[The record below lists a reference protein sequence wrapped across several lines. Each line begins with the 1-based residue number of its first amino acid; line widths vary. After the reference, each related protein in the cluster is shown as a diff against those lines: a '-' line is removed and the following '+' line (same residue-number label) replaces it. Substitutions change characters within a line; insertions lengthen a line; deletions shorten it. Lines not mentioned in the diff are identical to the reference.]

1 MQVDIKKEQKNLK
14 VAQALKNNLKKRKLF
29 QTKIKKIIEMKLYNN
44 RSR

>member
-29 QTKIKKIIEMKLYNN
+29 QTKIKKKVKNKK
-44 RSR
+44 

>member
-29 QTKIKKIIEMKLYNN
+29 QTKIKKK
-44 RSR
+44 SKK

>member
-29 QTKIKKIIEMKLYNN
+29 QTKIKKIIINN
-44 RSR
+44 K